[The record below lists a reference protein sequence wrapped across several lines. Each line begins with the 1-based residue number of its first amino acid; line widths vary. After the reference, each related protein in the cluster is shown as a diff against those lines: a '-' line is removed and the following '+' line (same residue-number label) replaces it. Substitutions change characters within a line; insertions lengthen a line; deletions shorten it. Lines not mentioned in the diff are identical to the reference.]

1 MIARRYGVTV
11 SSIKRANGL
20 RGDGI
25 QRGQLLKITTNQ
37 RVRVKDN
44 SQQVAQNTSSSKK
57 KSTAKKSSQSMRKH
71 KVKSGETLSGIAMK
85 YRGVKV
91 ADIRRANG
99 LRGSK
104 IRAGQTLL
112 IPIK

>member
-1 MIARRYGVTV
+1 VA
-11 SSIKRANGL
+11 
-20 RGDGI
+20 
-25 QRGQLLKITTNQ
+25 
-37 RVRVKDN
+37 DN
-44 SQQVAQNTSSSKK
+44 SQSTKQKK
-57 KSTAKKSSQSMRKH
+57 KSTPTYKTRKH

-85 YRGVKV
+85 YRGVTV

-99 LRGSK
+99 IRGSR